1 MDILHITF
9 HTGSLHISHRYGA
22 HFANSISHISLW
34 QLYSRRVFVWDWGVH
49 FAYHISHW
57 GAHFTPV
64 FSTFFNLHFTIH
76 FTIWQLY
83 GRRVLGLMGCT
94 FCMPY
99 FTLGCTFHASIAHI
113 FHTFHYTFHN
123 DSCKA
128 LGCWCG
134 TDGVYTTRSQLA
146 APLLL
151 LLHSAH
157 ASEDRSPPPQVLCRE
172 NEPKEHKPPRKKAR
186 KSSEDTQ
193 AAGYARFENF
203 WANKFGSKS
212 FWVK

>member
-1 MDILHITF
+1 MGLGCTFCISHFTLGCTF
-9 HTGSLHISHRYGA
+9 HTSIFHIFQFTFHYTFHYMTA
-22 HFANSISHISLW
+22 
-34 QLYSRRVFVWDWGVH
+34 VWPEGV
-49 FAYHISHW
+49 
-57 GAHFTPV
+57 GV
-64 FSTFFNLHFTIH
+64 
-76 FTIWQLY
+76 
-83 GRRVLGLMGCT
+83 GLMGCT

-157 ASEDRSPPPQVLCRE
+157 ASEDRSNPPQVLCRE

-186 KSSEDTQ
+186 KSSE
-193 AAGYARFENF
+193 AK
-203 WANKFGSKS
+203 KFGSKS
-212 FWVK
+212 FWVKKFFRSKKFFGSKKF